1 MEWKKGVI
9 SGIIAGIP
17 DRLMDDMERMGIKIQ
32 LEVTEGNRNTKRGI

>member
-17 DRLMDDMERMGIKIQ
+17 DRLMNDMDGGPLYQ
-32 LEVTEGNRNTKRGI
+32 Q